1 MRTILCVFFVLN
13 LSIALKGQ
21 SLRGVNL
28 NKYKYIVIDDVSG
41 VHPGETR
48 RFAVKNLAIA
58 GYKIVNLSEPLKTY
72 DDYPND
78 LTVNK
83 NLALYLS
90 VNSKLYGCF
99 EVEIRL
105 FDYKNREVYK
115 NSGSSCGLLSNA
127 VKNAIRSLS
136 QYNYKF
142 DERQVNTV
150 ESEVNI
156 PKADRPNQWT
166 GNGSGFFIDG
176 NGLIATNSH
185 VVYDAKEIEVEFVR
199 NGFKEKYPAIIMRA
213 DKINDLAILKI
224 EANEFMPFKSL
235 PYNFKTEI
243 MDLGAEVFTLGYPM
257 ALFNMG
263 TDIKYTNGTISSKT
277 GFQGSISEYQ
287 ISVPIQPGNSG
298 GPLFDAD
305 GSIVGLT
312 SAGFNRSLDI
322 TENVNY
328 AIKSV
333 YLKTLI
339 DIACPNVVLPRD
351 TTISNKNLTEKLRI
365 LSEYVVLVKT
375 R

>member
-1 MRTILCVFFVLN
+1 VDDILHN
-13 LSIALKGQ
+13 ATGKALEK
-21 SLRGVNL
+21 L
-28 NKYKYIVIDDVSG
+28 K
-41 VHPGETR
+41 
-48 RFAVKNLAIA
+48 A
-58 GYKIVNLSEPLKTY
+58 GHYR
-72 DDYPND
+72 
-78 LTVNK
+78 
-83 NLALYLS
+83 
-90 VNSKLYGCF
+90 KLQ
-99 EVEIRL
+99 L
-105 FDYKNREVYK
+105 
-115 NSGSSCGLLSNA
+115 
-127 VKNAIRSLS
+127 
-136 QYNYKF
+136 
-142 DERQVNTV
+142 
-150 ESEVNI
+150 
-156 PKADRPNQWT
+156 
-166 GNGSGFFIDG
+166 
-176 NGLIATNSH
+176 
-185 VVYDAKEIEVEFVR
+185 
-199 NGFKEKYPAIIMRA
+199 
-213 DKINDLAILKI
+213 NDLAILKI